1 MIKVE
6 KPSNSIPEIL
16 TNTST
21 KSKRTRLLNA
31 RKWQNSSSYKSPYQ
45 SNEVRKMLKL
55 IYNDKCA
62 YCEQRLILPKKN
74 QNKSA
79 GNDLT
84 VEHFRPKTVY
94 YWLAYSWDNLL
105 PVCYDC
111 NRHKE
116 DDFKILGT
124 AITEIRKNEIDTI
137 HQLATSYN
145 LEEKPLFIHS
155 DLEDLS
161 SEFVFDKNGEISSEN
176 EQCQYVIEK
185 CNLNREALIQKR
197 KRIIGKIKTNY
208 QAIETPEEF
217 EKFFVQI
224 KKDSEK

>member
-1 MIKVE
+1 
-6 KPSNSIPEIL
+6 L
-16 TNTST
+16 H
-21 KSKRTRLLNA
+21 A

-45 SNEVRKMLKL
+45 SKEVRKMLKF

-62 YCEQRLILPKKN
+62 YCEQWLILPKKN

-84 VEHFRPKTVY
+84 VEHFRPKAVY

-116 DDFKILGT
+116 DGFKILGT
-124 AITEIRKNEIDTI
+124 AITEIRADEIDTI
-137 HQLATSYN
+137 HQLAKSYN
-145 LEEKPLFIHS
+145 LEEKPFFIHS

-161 SEFVFDKNGEISSEN
+161 LEFVFDKNGQVYSEN
-176 EQCQYVIEK
+176 ERCQYVIEK
-185 CNLNREALIQKR
+185 CNLNRKVLNQKR
-197 KRIIGKIKTNY
+197 KAIIDTIKADFQAIKTS
-208 QAIETPEEF
+208 EEF
-217 EKFFVQI
+217 EKFFIQI
-224 KKDSEK
+224 KGNSEKSRQEFIALYRYILNNFQEIVM